1 MSRASGLVVLFLVGL
16 AFLSACSGERQATIV
31 RPEPIVATRS
41 SASTSAPKLDEGI
54 DLRARA
60 AATIAAIH
68 ARDVTTLAAYVHPD
82 KGVRFAPYRF
92 PDATDVVLDATHVRT
107 AFSDPTRRLWGAYDG
122 SGEPIEGRFTDYF
135 DQFVGDVDFA
145 IAPHVGAVQP
155 ADPELA
161 AAFPGAMVV
170 EYRFDGFDPK
180 FEGMDW
186 RALRLVFQQ
195 DDGRWWLVGVVHDQ
209 WMI

>member
-1 MSRASGLVVLFLVGL
+1 MASAPSRVVLFLAAVG
-16 AFLSACSGERQATIV
+16 FLCACSSERQSATV
-31 RPEPIVATRS
+31 HAESVAAPP
-41 SASTSAPKLDEGI
+41 ASPVEPKLDDGS
-54 DLRARA
+54 DLRSRA

-68 ARDVTTLAAYVHPD
+68 ARDAATLSAFTHPT
-82 KGVRFAPYRF
+82 KGVRFVPYRA
-92 PDATDVVLDATHVRT
+92 PDATDVVLDAAKVNT
-107 AFSDPTRRLWGAYDG
+107 AFNDPTRRTWGAYDG

-145 IAPHVGAVQP
+145 RAPHAGEVQP
-155 ADPELA
+155 ANELLA
-161 AAFPGAMVV
+161 GGFRGGMVV

-186 RALRLVFQQ
+186 RALRLVFEHE
-195 DDGRWWLVGVVHDQ
+195 DGRWWLVGVVHDQ